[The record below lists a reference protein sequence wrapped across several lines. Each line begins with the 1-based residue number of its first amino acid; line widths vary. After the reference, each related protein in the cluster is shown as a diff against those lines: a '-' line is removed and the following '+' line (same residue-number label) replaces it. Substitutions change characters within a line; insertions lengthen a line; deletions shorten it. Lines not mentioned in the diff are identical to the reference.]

1 MEALTYIA
9 LILAWG
15 LPVIALQWA
24 FGGRS
29 LVIEW
34 RAVVVTVVM
43 ATVYLG
49 FADVTALRDGIWEI
63 NPVKTIA
70 VRGGGFV
77 FEEWLFFLVT
87 NTMIVQTVILAMD
100 DDVRERV
107 RKLLKRS

>member
-24 FGGRS
+24 FGWRS
-29 LVIEW
+29 LVVEW
-34 RAVVVTVVM
+34 RPLVVTVVM

-49 FADVTALRDGIWEI
+49 FAGIAALRDGIWEI
-63 NPVKTIA
+63 NPDKTIA
-70 VRGGGFV
+70 LRGGGFV
-77 FEEWLFFLVT
+77 VEEWLFFLVT
-87 NTMIVQTVILAMD
+87 NTMIVQMVILALD
-100 DDVRERV
+100 DDVRERA